1 MFEQTKALCR
11 KFMDLGVPGVDIVV
25 YQNGEQVLRFMD
37 GYSDLEKKLPVK
49 GNEQYHIYSCSK
61 LITCVAALQLWEK
74 GLFSLEDPLSKYIP
88 EFAHMSVKTEDGI
101 REAAKPIL
109 IKNLFTMTAGFTYNL
124 VPLREYAKQTG
135 GVCDTVG
142 AIRQLAKQPLAYE
155 PGESWLYSLA
165 HDVLAALVEVL
176 SGQDFESY
184 VQENIFRPLGMK
196 DTTFLL
202 QPEDPNRLA
211 TLYVYHPDTQET
223 TVEDWNIFR
232 PGTAYA
238 SGGAGCVSTVEDY
251 IRFCEALREG
261 ETLLKRETVAM
272 MSTDQLEPHQ
282 FAAYNKTTWHSYGL
296 GVHTPKKG
304 GYRTDFGWGGAAG
317 AYVAIDMEKGISLFY
332 AQHIRASR
340 NMSIRWQLMD
350 AVLADLAGVPMEKL
364 PEASENYTLTY

>member
-11 KFMDLGVPGVDIVV
+11 KFIELGVPGVDILV
-25 YQNGEQVLRFMD
+25 YKDGKQILRFME
-37 GYSDLEKKLPVK
+37 GVSDLEKKTPVK
-49 GNEQYHIYSCSK
+49 GDEQYHIYSCSK

-74 GLFSLEDPLSKYIP
+74 GLFSLEDPLSKFMP
-88 EFAHMSVKTEDGI
+88 EFSHMTVKTEDGV
-101 REAAKPIL
+101 RAAKNSIR
-109 IKNLFTMTAGFTYNL
+109 IWNLFTMTAGFTYNL

-142 AIRQLAKQPLAYE
+142 AIRELAKQPLAYE

-165 HDVLAALVEVL
+165 HDVLAALVELL
-176 SGQDFESY
+176 SGQSFESY
-184 VQENIFRPLGMK
+184 VQEHIFKPLGMK

-211 TLYVYHPDTQET
+211 KLYVYNPET
-223 TVEDWNIFR
+223 GETNEEAWNIYR
-232 PGTAYA
+232 PGSAYA

-251 IRFCEALREG
+251 MRFCEALREG
-261 ETLLKRETVAM
+261 ETLLKRQTIEM
-272 MSTDQLEPHQ
+272 MATDQLKPHQ

-296 GVHTPKKG
+296 GVHTPKAG
-304 GYRTDFGWGGAAG
+304 GYRKDFGWGGAAG
-317 AYVAIDMEKGISLFY
+317 AYVAIDREKGISLFY
-332 AQHIRASR
+332 AQHIRCSR

-364 PEASENYTLTY
+364 PEADTNYTLTY